1 MPQHTWGARRPNVL
15 TMVER
20 LRPLTLRRCKPAI
33 PFGGTLRVIDFTLM
47 NCVPSGLTQIHVLTQ
62 YRAESL
68 DRHCR
73 RRWNSRSVLG
83 EGHVNTPP
91 PNGLGS
97 YRGTADAVYKNLG
110 LLDLHK
116 PEAVLVLSGDH
127 VYHAI
132 GNRRWQTT
140 RPVAII
146 VVQAVR
152 VVVESVWVDRG
163 VFRRSSLET
172 G

>member
-1 MPQHTWGARRPNVL
+1 MPKVFVHGNPENSTLWTVL
-15 TMVER
+15 FDE
-20 LRPLTLRRCKPAI
+20 L
-33 PFGGTLRVIDFTLM
+33 
-47 NCVPSGLTQIHVLTQ
+47 
-62 YRAESL
+62 
-68 DRHCR
+68 
-73 RRWNSRSVLG
+73 
-83 EGHVNTPP
+83 
-91 PNGLGS
+91 
-97 YRGTADAVYKNLG
+97 ADAVYKNLG

-146 VVQAVR
+146 VVQAVC

-163 VFRRSSLET
+163 VFRWPSLET